1 MLEPVIVL
9 NWKISAN
16 AQPQYEICF
25 VTHFNLVLG
34 LTQTSCTVDK
44 LPTAKVSAVRCVH
57 FTSLTSRKQWGLS
70 EQIDGK
76 ALASQTSLGSGPRLD
91 QFGAT

>member
-1 MLEPVIVL
+1 MLETVIVL
-9 NWKISAN
+9 NWKIYAN
-16 AQPQYEICF
+16 AQPQYEFCF

-34 LTQTSCTVDK
+34 SHKRPALLIS

-70 EQIDGK
+70 EQRDGK